1 MMHAFKTTQ
10 LLKSNIDTVWDF
22 MSSPE
27 NHALIFS

>member
-10 LLKSNIDTVWDF
+10 LLKSDMDTVWDF
-22 MSSPE
+22 MISSE